1 MSGFI
6 DAFSQSAS
14 IAVIIAALINHALV
28 WRSGR
33 LKYYYSSIATSFK
46 IKNLFRP
53 TDKSPELVEFHSVIL
68 RFAWMIFALAV
79 ILMTVKVV

>member
-33 LKYYYSSIATSFK
+33 LKYYYSSIVTASK

-53 TDKSPELVEFHSVIL
+53 IDKSPELVEFYSMIL
-68 RFAWMIFALAV
+68 RFSYMTVVLTV
-79 ILMTVKVV
+79 ILMIVKVV

>member
-33 LKYYYSSIATSFK
+33 LKYYYSSMATSFK

-53 TDKSPELVEFHSVIL
+53 IDKSPELVEFQSMIL
-68 RFAWMIFALAV
+68 RFARMTFVLTV
-79 ILMTVKVV
+79 ILMIVKVV

>member
-6 DAFSQSAS
+6 DAFLQSAS

-33 LKYYYSSIATSFK
+33 LKYYYSSLATSFK
-46 IKNLFRP
+46 FKNFLRP
-53 TDKSPELVEFHSVIL
+53 IDKSPELVEFHSMIL
-68 RFAWMIFALAV
+68 RFAYMTVALTV
-79 ILMTVKVV
+79 ILMITKAV